1 MPFFLVGYVSLTD
14 MWDTRACGFFF
25 LLFLLPLLTLITIN
39 QPQSKRK
46 RETLLIILFLSYT
59 EIKQIK
65 LSKSAHL
72 TCQKGQCPF
81 LSVSFKSCNYSCST
95 DPDTSYLLLD
105 GGWHVGSSS
114 IWCQIDV
121 NIIFFL
127 PFLGR
132 CILGA
137 KSRRREAGKGPS
149 VFWERGICQQ
159 FPTLQNIFLLFLGG
173 GGGLQKITFVSVPF
187 SNLLKSIRDHLNYR
201 HPPRENNSATAFF

>member
-1 MPFFLVGYVSLTD
+1 

-39 QPQSKRK
+39 QPQSKGK
-46 RETLLIILFLSYT
+46 RETLLIILFPSYT

-65 LSKSAHL
+65 LSKSAYL

-121 NIIFFL
+121 SIIFFL

-137 KSRRREAGKGPS
+137 KAGGEKQEKAHLSFGKEGFANNFPHCKTFFCS
-149 VFWERGICQQ
+149 FWEGEEVCKKSRLSPSLFQIC
-159 FPTLQNIFLLFLGG
+159 
-173 GGGLQKITFVSVPF
+173 
-187 SNLLKSIRDHLNYR
+187 
-201 HPPRENNSATAFF
+201 